1 MNVLSI
7 LDNSAPRNRCEE
19 LGIFK
24 FARMFFPKRFE
35 YEFASVHYDM
45 VMLLFMLL
53 DPKYEYQIERQAYF
67 LVHREAAKTTIG
79 SFLFPMYLIY
89 LKGFSP
95 FVRLYNR
102 QWKGED
108 TNDFR
113 LLELPPLS
121 EDFILISSK
130 TSRMAENFVTS
141 IRDEITYRSDLAEV
155 FGNKNPRDIELEDN
169 TRQADKMWRKTAFIT
184 ADNTIITGVGAGQQA
199 RGTNIGGTRPVL
211 AIVDDMY
218 DKNNIKTEDGRE
230 NVRYWFNSE
239 LINSLDSRKGKILW
253 LGTLLHPD
261 TVVKD
266 FNDDWFGISK
276 PLISVE
282 ELATVVKECTVG
294 GVFKRPDKAW
304 CKQRELSLKSLS
316 WKSRHD
322 LYSILVRY
330 GKALDNGTL
339 NAFYQEFMNEYL
351 APETKMIEPTSFMPI
366 PDMIVYR
373 DKADKQIIEFTYE
386 GIKWHGNVNLY
397 IGLDVASSVSDT
409 SDDTVITVA
418 GYARCYP
425 RVDGIDWSS
434 QESTMPQGRI
444 FPVIAHIEGGKY
456 AIHDY
461 QNLPGMCER
470 IYALLQRYSIKQIRM
485 EANGQQQQVARE
497 IRAYLQERRNFTS
510 VWDEFVS
517 TNKEDRILSILLS
530 IVQKNKRFLCVPNK
544 FLERLYFQ
552 ALTVGMADHDDY
564 PDSLSI
570 AMKEAR
576 YPDVSNEIG
585 QRTDSISSNRYKD
598 MRKDIGDDAWL
609 YI

>member
-1 MNVLSI
+1 MDLLSI
-7 LDNSAPRNRCEE
+7 LDNTAPRNRCEE
-19 LGIFK
+19 LGIFR
-24 FARMFFPKRFE
+24 FAKMFFPKRFE
-35 YEFASVHYDM
+35 YDFADVHYDM

-53 DPKYEYQIERQAYF
+53 DPQYEYQVERQAYF

-95 FVRLYNR
+95 YVRLYNR
-102 QWKGED
+102 NWKGED
-108 TNDFR
+108 TNNFR
-113 LLELPPLS
+113 LLQLPPIS

-141 IRDEITYRSDLAEV
+141 IRDEITYRTDLAEV
-155 FGNKNPRDIELEDN
+155 FGNKNPRDIELDDN
-169 TRQADKMWRKTAFIT
+169 RQSDKMWRKMAFVT
-184 ADNTIITGVGAGQQA
+184 ADDTIVTGVGAGQQA
-199 RGTNIGGTRPVL
+199 RGTNIGGKRPVL

-276 PLISVE
+276 PLISTE
-282 ELATVVKECTVG
+282 ELACVVSECSETGQFV
-294 GVFKRPDKAW
+294 RPTKQW
-304 CKQRELSLKSLS
+304 CKERENRLTTMS
-316 WKSRHD
+316 WRTRHD

-330 GKALDNGTL
+330 HKALMNNTL

-351 APETKMIEPTSFMPI
+351 APETKMIEPTSFMPV
-366 PDMIVYR
+366 PDMRIYK
-373 DKADKQIIEFTYE
+373 DKGQQLIEMTVD
-386 GIKWHGNVNLY
+386 GILWYGSVNLY

-418 GYARCYP
+418 GYAKCYP
-425 RVDGIDWSS
+425 RVEGIDWNSQASS
-434 QESTMPQGRI
+434 MPEGRI
-444 FPVIAHIEGGKY
+444 FPIIAHIEGGKY
-456 AIHDY
+456 AIHEY
-461 QNLPGMCER
+461 EKLPGMCER
-470 IYALLQRYSIKQIRM
+470 IYELLKRYNVKQIRM

-497 IRAYLQERRNFTS
+497 IRMYLQERRNFTT

-517 TNKEDRILSILLS
+517 SNKEDRILSILLS
-530 IVQKNKRFLCVPNK
+530 IVQKHKRFACKPSPY
-544 FLERLYFQ
+544 LERLYFQ
-552 ALTVGMADHDDY
+552 TLTVGMADHDDY

-570 AMKEAR
+570 AMKEAKV
-576 YPDVSNEIG
+576 PDSYGIIEEIANKVERNKF
-585 QRTDSISSNRYKD
+585 QRLTDVVGS
-598 MRKDIGDDAWL
+598 DAWL